1 MDGRSGMWL
10 KVIEGTAIPFI
21 GTAAGSACVFF
32 MKKQLS
38 RAVQRALTGFARC
51 YMLGYNDLKDPSV
64 PGSFRLLAKLGDGI
78 MKMQIVRMDFKE
90 E

>member
-1 MDGRSGMWL
+1 MWL

-38 RAVQRALTGFARC
+38 RAVQRALTGFRAAIC
-51 YMLGYNDLKDPSV
+51 W
-64 PGSFRLLAKLGDGI
+64 GI
-78 MKMQIVRMDFKE
+78 TT
-90 E
+90 